1 MAFFPTPPPPLE
13 AVIRAQAAGQ
23 HVFAALFVTFAFKQ
37 GPLRV
42 WEGDGPISRGGFDW
56 VGLGQRVDGSGNPL
70 QSIDGLEQA
79 ANGTAPQLSL
89 TLNGVDSTVVTA
101 AKSTDPEEIEGR
113 ELTVQIGFYDATVPG
128 ALVPLDE
135 LLTLGIWTMQKPSF
149 TATGPTLRTIT
160 LPCETLFAQRS
171 RAPFGMLTDRDQ
183 QRRFAGDLGCQ
194 FPPKLV
200 DRDVAWPRH

>member
-1 MAFFPTPPPPLE
+1 MAFFPPPPPTLE
-13 AVIRAQAAGQ
+13 DPIRAQARGQ
-23 HVFAALFVTFAFKQ
+23 HVVCALFVTFFFKGSTLQ
-37 GPLRV
+37 V
-42 WEGDGPISRGGFDW
+42 WEGDGPISRGGVEW
-56 VGLGQRVDGSGNPL
+56 LGMGQRVDGSGNPL

-89 TLNGVDSTVVTA
+89 RLNGVDSTVVTA
-101 AKSTDPEEIEGR
+101 AKSTVPDEIEGR
-113 ELTVQIGFYDATVPG
+113 DLTVQIGFYDATIPG
-128 ALVPLDE
+128 ALVPLGD
-135 LLTLGIWTMQKPSF
+135 LLTLGLWTMQKPSF

-183 QRRFAGDLGCQ
+183 QRRFPGDLGCQ

>member
-1 MAFFPTPPPPLE
+1 MAFFPTPLPPLD

-37 GPLRV
+37 GPLWV
-42 WEGDGPISRGGFDW
+42 WEGDGPINRGGFDW
-56 VGLGQRVDGSGNPL
+56 IGLGQRVDGSGNPL

-113 ELTVQIGFYDATVPG
+113 ELTVQIGFYDATMPG
-128 ALVPLDE
+128 APVPLDD

-149 TATGPTLRTIT
+149 TATDTADHHAALRDAV
-160 LPCETLFAQRS
+160 CAAQQG
-171 RAPFGMLTDRDQ
+171 AVRD
-183 QRRFAGDLGCQ
+183 
-194 FPPKLV
+194 V
-200 DRDVAWPRH
+200 DRSGPAAPLPRRPRLPIPAEAGRPRRGVAASLT